1 MLLLKTHSH
10 TSERL
15 GYEAEKER
23 QVKRERKGAYPK
35 RRENVNGNHR
45 HVTWK
50 GGARRKRVDGRAKT
64 QSSATTA
71 ARGGE
76 AKLYHRAKG
85 LACSWKTKKSQAS
98 NKFAICTEIQVEQA
112 KTLSPSSVRRHV

>member
-1 MLLLKTHSH
+1 MRLLKTHSH
-10 TSERL
+10 TSEWL

-35 RRENVNGNHR
+35 QRENVHGNHR

-50 GGARRKRVDGRAKT
+50 GGAGRKRVDGEAKT
-64 QSSATTA
+64 QSTATTA

-76 AKLYHRAKG
+76 AKLYHRKG
-85 LACSWKTKKSQAS
+85 EK
-98 NKFAICTEIQVEQA
+98 
-112 KTLSPSSVRRHV
+112 